1 MAIVDWFN
9 HLEHGYVVDLL
20 RSFGLIAI
28 LILVRVVIL
37 RSLSANQHVPIEAR
51 RRWSVNLRNAGF
63 LLGLFGLLTI
73 WARELETFALSMVAF
88 AAAMVVATKELIM
101 CIGGAFLRTMSNS
114 YTLGDHIEVGQYRGR
129 VVDITLF
136 STTIME
142 IGPNHAAHQLTGRG
156 ISMPNSLL
164 LTQAVIRENYMGD
177 FVVHVITVPAA
188 YSLDPASTEALLL
201 DSARVIC
208 DPFLADARRHMNHI
222 EERYLIDIPSVEPRI
237 AIQPV
242 DEKQYRLI
250 LRVAIPAKERHRVEQ
265 AILHRF
271 MFQTYGKPE
280 AEATRHAEPS
290 HAN

>member
-1 MAIVDWFN
+1 MAIADWFN
-9 HLEHGYVVDLL
+9 HLEHGYIVDLT
-20 RSFGLIAI
+20 RSVGLIVI
-28 LILVRVVIL
+28 LIMVRAVIL
-37 RSLSANQHVPIEAR
+37 RSLSANPHIPIEAR

-63 LLGLFGLLTI
+63 LLGVLGLLTI

-142 IGPNHAAHQLTGRG
+142 IGPNHAAHQLTGRA
-156 ISMPNSLL
+156 ISLPNSLL
-164 LTQAVIRENYMGD
+164 LTNAVIRENYMGD
-177 FVVHVITVPAA
+177 FVVHVITVPAP
-188 YSLDPASTEALLL
+188 YSLDPASTEAMLL
-201 DSARVIC
+201 DTARTIC
-208 DPFLADARRHMNHI
+208 EPFLADARSHMNHI

-271 MFQTYGKPE
+271 MFQTYGKPVPE
-280 AEATRHAEPS
+280 AAIA
-290 HAN
+290 

>member
-1 MAIVDWFN
+1 MAIIDWFN

-20 RSFGLIAI
+20 RSAGLIAI

-37 RSLSANQHVPIEAR
+37 RSLAANQHVPIEAR

-129 VVDITLF
+129 VVDINLF

-142 IGPNHAAHQLTGRG
+142 IGPNHSAHQLTGRG
-156 ISMPNSLL
+156 ISMPNSVL

-188 YSLDPASTEALLL
+188 YSLDPASTEAMLL
-201 DSARVIC
+201 DAARTIC
-208 DPFLADARRHMNHI
+208 DPFLADARHHMNRI
-222 EERYLIDIPSVEPRI
+222 EERYLIDIPSVEPRV

-271 MFQTYGKPE
+271 MFQTYGKPA
-280 AEATRHAEPS
+280 AEAPRHAEAS